1 MRLSESNESSP
12 HRFATTSLRGGRPMS
27 VRSGSGPPSTIGGGS
42 RSARMRNASQT
53 SIPISAIISPRPPS
67 RHQQSSSSTT
77 KGHNPLKNKYQEL
90 TWEES
95 WHISWSDM
103 SIHGWLFFAGF
114 VLPIFWWIG
123 ALLPLPHSD
132 ASVELEWVAYEARWR
147 ARNWRIRCIIA
158 SVVSTVIYVPVITC
172 AVIFSRPQPNPQQAA
187 SFGFGNAS

>member
-12 HRFATTSLRGGRPMS
+12 HRLASTSLRGARPMS
-27 VRSGSGPPSTIGGGS
+27 VRSGSGPPSTLGAGS

-53 SIPISAIISPRPPS
+53 SIPISAIFSPRPPS

-90 TWEES
+90 SWEES
-95 WHISWSDM
+95 WHISWGDM
-103 SIHGWLFFAGF
+103 SIHGWLFLAGF
-114 VLPIFWWIG
+114 VLPICWWIG
-123 ALLPLPHSD
+123 ALLPLPSSD
-132 ASVELEWVAYEARWR
+132 ASVELDWVAYEARWR

-172 AVIFSRPQPNPQQAA
+172 AVIFSRPPNSQHVP